1 MIKIEFDTNIKSK
14 FTDTKVKISHEH
26 TNTFEVELLIS
37 ELFDLIKQ
45 NDKTMTDKKIIKDI
59 LGVLR
64 LKKEIKKELK
74 K

>member
-1 MIKIEFDTNIKSK
+1 MIKIDFDANIKSE